1 MPGSPAHRSSTHW
14 NLRVPV
20 AGLLSGDD
28 EGGRDLR
35 PCADD
40 VCVSTGSKLPPFSLS
55 RGRPRSPRRCGKAGR
70 DPVIHFVLLLV
81 CAVAIYLSCEWFVN
95 AVEWLGE
102 RLDVGRMAVGT
113 ILAAF
118 GTALPESVVTLVA
131 VTTGGTEEAKDI
143 GVGAAMGGPL
153 ALATVAYGVT
163 GAMLLRKRRRERL
176 TALAV
181 TGMPPSAP
189 SAHPD
194 TEEATGTH
202 RDMKRLAKDQK
213 WFLPIFIV
221 KVGLGLVA
229 FAFKPALGLLFFAAY
244 AVYFWREIRS
254 SRADAGD
261 EDEDELEPL
270 KLQPKAAS
278 PSTWAVVAQ
287 TSATLV
293 VIFIA
298 AHFFVKQLD
307 VIGPMLGLSATV
319 TALLLS
325 PIATELPE
333 IMNAVI
339 WVRQGKTKLALA
351 NISGAMMIQATVPS
365 GIGLLFTRW
374 DFDGALLWSG
384 LITMAAI
391 TYLLLTMRAH
401 RLTPRRLTVAAGF
414 YVLFALGLIPILS

>member
-1 MPGSPAHRSSTHW
+1 M
-14 NLRVPV
+14 
-20 AGLLSGDD
+20 
-28 EGGRDLR
+28 
-35 PCADD
+35 
-40 VCVSTGSKLPPFSLS
+40 
-55 RGRPRSPRRCGKAGR
+55 
-70 DPVIHFVLLLV
+70 IHFVLLIV

-102 RLDVGRMAVGT
+102 RLNVGKMAVGT

-131 VTTGGTEEAKDI
+131 VTTGATDEAKDI

-163 GAMLLRKRRRERL
+163 GAMLLLKRRKERI
-176 TALAV
+176 AVLAE
-181 TGMPPSAP
+181 TGMAP
-189 SAHPD
+189 TYPEA
-194 TEEATGTH
+194 EEALGSAA
-202 RDMKRLAKDQK
+202 DMKRLAKDQK

-221 KVGLGLVA
+221 KVALGLVA
-229 FAFKPALGLLFFAAY
+229 FAFKPVLGLLFFAAY
-244 AVYFWREIRS
+244 AVYFWREIRG
-254 SRADAGD
+254 GD
-261 EDEDELEPL
+261 EEDDEEGPELEPL
-270 KLQPKAAS
+270 KFQPKAAS
-278 PSTWAVVAQ
+278 PATWAVAAQ
-287 TSATLV
+287 TLVTLV
-293 VIFIA
+293 VIFFA
-298 AHFFVKQLD
+298 SQLFVKQLD
-307 VIGPMLGLSATV
+307 AIGPMLGLSAAV

-365 GIGLLFTRW
+365 GLGLLFTRW
-374 DFDGALLWSG
+374 HFDAALLWSG

-391 TYLLLTMRAH
+391 VYLLLTMRAH
-401 RLTPRRLTVAAGF
+401 KLTPARLTVAAGF